1 MANSSFKL
9 ALVAGGGRDKVLP
22 QSAVGPEGLDGQASR
37 LRPADC
43 EQLGESQTGLG
54 SVGWVG
60 GSKSKMRREFER

>member
-1 MANSSFKL
+1 MS
-9 ALVAGGGRDKVLP
+9 P